1 MDYFHAPA
9 GIFDPKFK
17 DKQHLDKEQLDRLDY
32 FIYQLKQHGIYTN
45 INLHVSRAFTAADG
59 FPDTD
64 RLPGLGKVVDF
75 FEPRMIELQ
84 KNYARDLLTHVNPY
98 TQARYVDEPAVAVV
112 EINNENTLLG
122 AAWDETLDK
131 LPPHYQRELSRQWS
145 AWLKTK
151 YGDTAGLKSAWKV
164 VRPLGPNLLRNAD
177 FADGTRHWKLE
188 VHPGAAATVQ
198 TPKEVLPPSGE
209 KVARIEVKTPG
220 KQNWHI
226 QFNQSGLDLVDGQA
240 YTVSFWAKAN
250 RKRILTVNAGLDKE
264 DWHSIGL
271 SGRRNLDTEWSRFT
285 LVFTAQRPLKQ
296 HNRLTFVVGDEA
308 GAVDLAGLSLQ
319 QGVETVFPSGASLEA
334 GNIPLSKPVPGP
346 AGHDW
351 ISFLIHSERKYQ
363 KAMLDYIKKDL
374 GAHALVTGSQASY
387 GGLGGALRESLSDF
401 TDMHAYWQH
410 PEFPRK
416 PWDPVDWRI
425 RNTAMVR
432 DPNGGTLPGLARY
445 RLAGKAFT
453 VSEYNHA
460 APHDYQA
467 ECVPM
472 LAAFA
477 ALQDWDGIYLFDYLS
492 DRKTFNSNRIRGFFA
507 IDSNPAKMAFL
518 PAAAVMFLRG
528 DVQPANEESRLLV
541 GENKVPDLMIRHG
554 RGIGPL
560 WEAAGNRGEDAFTKR
575 LSVAFAPGKGEEATI
590 HSVPQPNRSPESTSP
605 LQWPAA
611 GKQRPVFTAD
621 SPASKVMAGFLAA
634 QRTELPGWKV
644 QMKETP
650 LHFAAFTLTGT
661 DGKPIAQSR
670 SLLLTAVARV
680 ENTGMQ
686 WNSDRTSVGSNWGEG
701 PTLAEGVPATI
712 AIRTTAKSA
721 QVHALDGTG
730 KRQGTVNAKL
740 AEGWL
745 TFEIGAAHK
754 TLCYEV
760 ETDQ

>member
-1 MDYFHAPA
+1 MNRAPSIPALYFLAVLLIPASLESRLQPVCRAADPDWFPFVIPWDDASQTITDVSFLNPAPAGGNGFIRARNGHLYDEKNNRVRFLGVNFTFSANFPDKTDALKIAARLHKYGFNIVRLHHMDYFHAPA

-64 RLPGLGKVVDF
+64 RLPGLGKDVDF

-122 AAWDETLDK
+122 AAWDETLYK

-271 SGRRNLDTEWSRFT
+271 SGRRNLDTECSRFT
-285 LVFTAQRPLKQ
+285 LVFTAPRPLKQ

-374 GAHALVTGSQASY
+374 G
-387 GGLGGALRESLSDF
+387 
-401 TDMHAYWQH
+401 
-410 PEFPRK
+410 
-416 PWDPVDWRI
+416 
-425 RNTAMVR
+425 
-432 DPNGGTLPGLARY
+432 
-445 RLAGKAFT
+445 
-453 VSEYNHA
+453 
-460 APHDYQA
+460 
-467 ECVPM
+467 
-472 LAAFA
+472 
-477 ALQDWDGIYLFDYLS
+477 
-492 DRKTFNSNRIRGFFA
+492 
-507 IDSNPAKMAFL
+507 
-518 PAAAVMFLRG
+518 
-528 DVQPANEESRLLV
+528 
-541 GENKVPDLMIRHG
+541 
-554 RGIGPL
+554 
-560 WEAAGNRGEDAFTKR
+560 
-575 LSVAFAPGKGEEATI
+575 
-590 HSVPQPNRSPESTSP
+590 
-605 LQWPAA
+605 
-611 GKQRPVFTAD
+611 
-621 SPASKVMAGFLAA
+621 
-634 QRTELPGWKV
+634 
-644 QMKETP
+644 
-650 LHFAAFTLTGT
+650 
-661 DGKPIAQSR
+661 
-670 SLLLTAVARV
+670 
-680 ENTGMQ
+680 
-686 WNSDRTSVGSNWGEG
+686 
-701 PTLAEGVPATI
+701 
-712 AIRTTAKSA
+712 
-721 QVHALDGTG
+721 
-730 KRQGTVNAKL
+730 
-740 AEGWL
+740 
-745 TFEIGAAHK
+745 
-754 TLCYEV
+754 
-760 ETDQ
+760 